1 LLRYTICGVSWVLR
15 LALAELYVCVCVL
28 VVGLFV
34 SALAGICVLAGFFSD
49 EAVLFDG
56 VFG

>member
-1 LLRYTICGVSWVLR
+1 
-15 LALAELYVCVCVL
+15 VCVCVL